1 MQRADFRHFLELPVR
16 WGDMDAFGHVNNV
29 QYMRYLESGRI
40 AYVAGVLGVTME
52 SKENIVLADIRC
64 TFLQQLRYP
73 VTVEVATRVARLGNS
88 SLQIV
93 FAIYRRGENQPV
105 LTGEGILVWFDFI
118 NDKPIPLPESARSAI
133 CRFEAIPP
141 QACAG

>member
-29 QYMRYLESGRI
+29 QYMRYLESGRV
-40 AYVAGVLGVTME
+40 AYIGEVLGVAME
-52 SKENIVLADIRC
+52 PRENIVLADIHC

-93 FAIYRRGENQPV
+93 FAIYRRGEEQPV
-105 LTGEGILVWFDFI
+105 LTGEGILVWFDFV
-118 NDKPIPLPESARSAI
+118 NDKPIPLPESTRSAI

>member
-1 MQRADFRHFLELPVR
+1 MRRADFRHFIELPVR

-29 QYMRYLESGRI
+29 QYMRYLESGRV
-40 AYVAGVLGVTME
+40 AYIGDVLGIATE
-52 SKENIVLADIRC
+52 ARENIVLADIHC

-93 FAIYRRGENQPV
+93 FAIYRRGEEQPV
-105 LTGEGILVWFDFI
+105 LTGEGILVWFDFV
-118 NDKPIPLPESARSAI
+118 NEKPIPLPELARSAI